1 MGRPGGY
8 PLIQLRHDTQKP
20 APRLGRRHFIAGTAA
35 AVFRPGASR
44 AATPYRIAFANIN
57 DAKGVRVEGLGFSGF
72 DVRRSFELAVR
83 SLPVDMLYY
92 DNAADAE
99 TAVSN
104 AADAINQKVDLLIEY
119 NSETSANP
127 EIARRLAAAGIPVL
141 AINYPVGSAPMY
153 AADNLAAGR
162 IAGHALGA
170 FTKQSWPDETP
181 VAAILGDVTDP
192 NDAVTSRVKGIMEA
206 LHDEFPD
213 VEPALL
219 DTGGQPQRGD
229 GLLTKYL
236 AQQPRRK
243 VLVATLDDPTA
254 LSAKAAV
261 EVAIRI
267 NDCVIV
273 SQGLD
278 RGIHGG
284 ANEKKEIDPTNRGS
298 VVLGSVA
305 YYLDRYGYEVMPLA
319 LRMVKGEP
327 VPTRTLTSHIFVTGG
342 NVYGEYPPTDM
353 N

>member
-1 MGRPGGY
+1 VLSG
-8 PLIQLRHDTQKP
+8 
-20 APRLGRRHFIAGTAA
+20 AA
-35 AVFRPGASR
+35 CAALVPGAAR
-44 AATPYRIAFANIN
+44 AASRYRIAFANIN
-57 DAKGVRVEGLGFSGF
+57 DAQGVHVEGLGFTGF
-72 DVRRSFELAVR
+72 DVRHSFELAVR

-104 AADAINQKVDLLIEY
+104 AVDAINQKVDLLIEY

-127 EIARRLAAAGIPVL
+127 EIARRMDTAGIPVL
-141 AINYPVGSAPMY
+141 AINYPVGNAPLY
-153 AADNLAAGR
+153 AADNLSAGR
-162 IAGHALGA
+162 IAGHALGVFA
-170 FTKQSWPDETP
+170 KQSWPDDTP
-181 VAAILGDVTDP
+181 VAVILGDVGDP
-192 NDAVTSRVKGIMEA
+192 GDAVALRAKGILEA
-206 LHDEFPD
+206 LQSELPD
-213 VEPALL
+213 VQPTLL
-219 DTGGQPQRGD
+219 DTGGQPLRGD

-261 EVAIRI
+261 EVAVRI

-273 SQGLD
+273 SQGMD
-278 RGIHGG
+278 RSIHGG
-284 ANEKKEIDPTNRGS
+284 SAEKKEVDPTNRAS

-319 LRMVKGEP
+319 LRMLKGER
-327 VPTRTLTSHIFVTGG
+327 VPARTLTRHILVTGET
-342 NVYGEYPPTDM
+342 VFAEYPPVDM